1 MPNPYRQQHPKGRL
15 VRPFVFACVVVGL
28 LGCTAMA
35 AQESP
40 TTDASTQA
48 EASAPAGRLRPS
60 PSLACDRN
68 NLTSYSGVVS
78 GYRVDPDNTH
88 FEISTDEDT
97 VEALAVDHDGQA
109 DGRAHYL
116 LWGAPF
122 TAADFAQI
130 EKSPGVLIDGIRVV
144 AWVCEDGKTPPVID
158 WQPKRD

>member
-1 MPNPYRQQHPKGRL
+1 MHNPHRQQQPKGRL
-15 VRPFVFACVVVGL
+15 VRPFVFACVVAGL

-35 AQESP
+35 AQETP
-40 TTDASTQA
+40 MADA
-48 EASAPAGRLRPS
+48 APADAPAARAGRLLP
-60 PSLACDRN
+60 PATLACDRN
-68 NLTSYSGVVS
+68 HLTSYSGVVS

-130 EKSPGVLIDGIRVV
+130 EKSPGVLVEGMRAI
-144 AWVCEDGKTPPVID
+144 AWVCDDGKTPPVID